1 MSPFVLAMA
10 LSLAGSFL
18 GVLVASGIY
27 LFGDEARERL
37 VAWLVSYAVGS
48 LLGLSLLHL
57 VPKALE
63 TLPSERALG
72 ALLLGILTFFI
83 LEKLVLWRHC
93 HDTHECEVHSSA
105 ASLVIVGDAF
115 HTFVDGA
122 IIAAATLT
130 SPWLGVTTALAAA
143 AHEIPQELG
152 DAAILLKAGYGRVQ
166 ALAPEPPVGTRRPDR
181 RAVRVSGAEPV
192 ADRAAVRDRVCR
204 GQLPV
209 RRDVGSDPEPAQGPR
224 RGEPGRAGPPH
235 QRRTLHAA
243 DALTDRPR
251 VSGITTHHAAAT
263 RKAAATTLKAAV
275 NPR

>member
-1 MSPFVLAMA
+1 VPVSPFVLAMA

-37 VAWLVSYAVGS
+37 VAWLVSYAVGT

-57 VPKALE
+57 VPQALE
-63 TLPSERALG
+63 TLPAQRALG

-166 ALAPEPPVGTRRPDR
+166 ALGLNLLSGLGGLVGALFVYLALNQLPTVLPYVIAFAAGSFLYVAMSDLIPSLHKGH
-181 RAVRVSGAEPV
+181 VEVNPV
-192 ADRAAVRDRVCR
+192 AQV
-204 GQLPV
+204 LLI
-209 RRDVGSDPEPAQGPR
+209 S
-224 RGEPGRAGPPH
+224 AGLF
-235 QRRTLHAA
+235 TL
-243 DALTDRPR
+243 LMP
-251 VSGITTHHAAAT
+251 
-263 RKAAATTLKAAV
+263 
-275 NPR
+275 

>member
-1 MSPFVLAMA
+1 MSVSPLVLALI

-18 GVLVASGIY
+18 GVLVASAIY

-37 VAWLVSYAVGS
+37 VSWLVSYAVGT

-57 VPKALE
+57 VPEALE
-63 TLPSERALG
+63 ALPPQQALG
-72 ALLLGILTFFI
+72 VLLLGILTFFM

-105 ASLVIVGDAF
+105 ASLVIIGDAF

-152 DAAILLKAGYGRVQ
+152 DAAILLKAGYSRTR
-166 ALAPEPPVGTRRPDR
+166 ALALNLLSGLGGVVGALFVFLALNQLP
-181 RAVRVSGAEPV
+181 AVLPYVLAFAAGSFLYVAMADLIPSLHKGHTEVNPV
-192 ADRAAVRDRVCR
+192 AQVLLIAA
-204 GQLPV
+204 GLL
-209 RRDVGSDPEPAQGPR
+209 
-224 RGEPGRAGPPH
+224 
-235 QRRTLHAA
+235 TL
-243 DALTDRPR
+243 LM
-251 VSGITTHHAAAT
+251 
-263 RKAAATTLKAAV
+263 L
-275 NPR
+275 